1 MVATG
6 KNSEDVEL
14 EESRSVSAS
23 QSEKSDCVEDQVR
36 VCGGDARDD
45 RAGPSSSSEIAD
57 SNCIRGLNVEK
68 EKPYHPNA
76 SSLPKQYLPG
86 RALAFQD
93 SWFSAFP
100 WLHWDAEKDK
110 LLCFYCSIF
119 YDEKTSHLEKKI
131 ETSFTKC
138 SFSNWKKGVQNFKIH
153 QSSDLHANAVD
164 AFLKGQDENTR
175 IISHLNKNIEK
186 NQTAA
191 RECLEIILNDQV
203 SCSSRYSRE
212 G

>member
-6 KNSEDVEL
+6 KNCEDVEP

-23 QSEKSDCVEDQVR
+23 PTEKSDCVEDQVR

-45 RAGPSSSSEIAD
+45 RAGFSSSSEIVK
-57 SNCIRGLNVEK
+57 SNCTRGLNIEK

-86 RALAFQD
+86 RTLAFQD

-110 LLCFYCSIF
+110 LL
-119 YDEKTSHLEKKI
+119 
-131 ETSFTKC
+131 
-138 SFSNWKKGVQNFKIH
+138 
-153 QSSDLHANAVD
+153 
-164 AFLKGQDENTR
+164 
-175 IISHLNKNIEK
+175 
-186 NQTAA
+186 
-191 RECLEIILNDQV
+191 
-203 SCSSRYSRE
+203 
-212 G
+212 